1 LLRQKPPRNDIIL
14 LRIAACL
21 AQFLTRVGLCARIQK
36 MNAQQPAIIKNQEYE
51 LLEAIAQDPLV
62 TQAGLSAQLG
72 IAVGGVNWYIKR
84 LVNCGYVKVS
94 HLDRTRLKY
103 HLTPEGVSALTQRTL
118 LYMRKSLQVYNQL
131 RSKAR
136 LIVAELKSQGI
147 GQVCLDGND
156 EMMDILRL
164 TCIENGLTPAPP
176 PAEVLLKAVGQD
188 FQIVY
193 KSK

>member
-1 LLRQKPPRNDIIL
+1 
-14 LRIAACL
+14 
-21 AQFLTRVGLCARIQK
+21 
-36 MNAQQPAIIKNQEYE
+36 MNAQQPTIIKNQEYE
-51 LLEAIAQDPLV
+51 LLEAISQDALV
-62 TQAGLSAQLG
+62 TQAGLATKLG

-103 HLTPEGVSALTQRTL
+103 HLTPEGMSALTQRTL
-118 LYMRKSLQVYNQL
+118 SYMHKSLQVYNQL
-131 RSKAR
+131 RTKAR
-136 LIVAELKSQGI
+136 LIVDELKSQGI
-147 GQVCLDGND
+147 NRVYLNGND

-176 PAEVLLKAVGQD
+176 PAEALLKAIGQD

-193 KSK
+193 KGRK

>member
-1 LLRQKPPRNDIIL
+1 
-14 LRIAACL
+14 
-21 AQFLTRVGLCARIQK
+21 
-36 MNAQQPAIIKNQEYE
+36 MNAQDTPAIKNQEYD

-72 IAVGGVNWYIKR
+72 MAVGGVNWYIKR

-118 LYMRKSLQVYNQL
+118 QYMRKSLGVYNQL

-136 LIVAELKSQGI
+136 LVAAELKSQGI
-147 GQVCLDGND
+147 TQVYLEGSD

-164 TCIENGLTPAPP
+164 TCIENGLTPTLP
-176 PAEVLLKAVGQD
+176 PAEALLKAVGQD

-193 KSK
+193 EGK

>member
-1 LLRQKPPRNDIIL
+1 
-14 LRIAACL
+14 
-21 AQFLTRVGLCARIQK
+21 
-36 MNAQQPAIIKNQEYE
+36 MNAQDTPAIKNQEYE

-103 HLTPEGVSALTQRTL
+103 HLTPAGVSALTGRTL
-118 LYMRKSLQVYNQL
+118 LYMRKSLHVYNQL

-136 LIVAELKSQGI
+136 LVAAELKAQGI
-147 GQVCLDGND
+147 SQVYLDGHD

-164 TCIENGLTPAPP
+164 TCLEGGLAILDSPQGVA
-176 PAEVLLKAVGQD
+176 LKASGQD
-188 FQIVY
+188 FQIVHREAQ
-193 KSK
+193 K

>member
-1 LLRQKPPRNDIIL
+1 
-14 LRIAACL
+14 
-21 AQFLTRVGLCARIQK
+21 
-36 MNAQQPAIIKNQEYE
+36 MNAQDTPAIKNQEYD

-72 IAVGGVNWYIKR
+72 MAVGGVNWYIKR

-103 HLTPEGVSALTQRTL
+103 HLTPEGMSALTGRTL

-136 LIVAELKSQGI
+136 LVAAELKAQGI
-147 GQVCLDGND
+147 SQVYLDGND

-164 TCIENGLTPAPP
+164 TCIENGLTPASS
-176 PAEVLLKAVGQD
+176 PAEALLKAVGPD

-193 KSK
+193 KGK

>member
-1 LLRQKPPRNDIIL
+1 MI
-14 LRIAACL
+14 
-21 AQFLTRVGLCARIQK
+21 T
-36 MNAQQPAIIKNQEYE
+36 QQPMDIKNQEYE

-72 IAVGGVNWYIKR
+72 MAVGGVNWYIKR

-103 HLTPEGVSALTQRTL
+103 HLTPEGMSALTQRTL
-118 LYMRKSLQVYNQL
+118 LYMRKSLQIYNQL
-131 RSKAR
+131 RSKAG

-147 GQVCLDGND
+147 NQVYLDGND
-156 EMMDILRL
+156 EMIDILRL

-176 PAEVLLKAVGQD
+176 PAEALLKAVGQD

-193 KSK
+193 KV

>member
-1 LLRQKPPRNDIIL
+1 
-14 LRIAACL
+14 
-21 AQFLTRVGLCARIQK
+21 

>member
-1 LLRQKPPRNDIIL
+1 
-14 LRIAACL
+14 
-21 AQFLTRVGLCARIQK
+21 
-36 MNAQQPAIIKNQEYE
+36 MNAQEPTVIKNQEYE

-62 TQAGLSAQLG
+62 TQAGLSTQLG

-103 HLTPEGVSALTQRTL
+103 HLTPEGMSALTQRTL

-136 LIVAELKSQGI
+136 LIAAELKSQGI
-147 GQVCLDGND
+147 NQVYLDGSD

-164 TCIENGLTPAPP
+164 TCLEGGLAILDSPQGVA
-176 PAEVLLKAVGQD
+176 LKASGGD
-188 FQIVY
+188 FQIVHRDAQ
-193 KSK
+193 K

>member
-1 LLRQKPPRNDIIL
+1 
-14 LRIAACL
+14 
-21 AQFLTRVGLCARIQK
+21 
-36 MNAQQPAIIKNQEYE
+36 MNAQQPTVIKNQEYE
-51 LLEAIAQDPLV
+51 LLEAIAQDPMV

-84 LVNCGYVKVS
+84 LVNCGYLKVS

-103 HLTPEGVSALTQRTL
+103 HLTPEGISVLTQRTL
-118 LYMRKSLQVYNQL
+118 LYMRKSLQVYNRL

-147 GQVCLDGND
+147 TRVYLDGND

-164 TCIENGLTPAPP
+164 TCIENGLTPASPP
-176 PAEVLLKAVGQD
+176 TEALLKAVGQD

-193 KSK
+193 KGK